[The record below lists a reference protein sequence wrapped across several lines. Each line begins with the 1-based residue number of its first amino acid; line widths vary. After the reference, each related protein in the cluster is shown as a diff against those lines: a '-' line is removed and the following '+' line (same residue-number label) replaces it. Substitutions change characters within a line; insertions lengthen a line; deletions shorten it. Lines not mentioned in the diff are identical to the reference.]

1 MRDPHFLPVERRAI
15 FQGILTKRRMPP
27 HVVDALRPPPKPTA
41 QARQHEL
48 NWDER
53 LKLVQHQA
61 HKRLQAARAAG
72 HDALDDLVA
81 QQAERNRRVPAI
93 ANRLYSNEQP
103 APRQPAP
110 PMLHPLQ
117 AFAQWH
123 VQPAPVDAR
132 RWRSCGLRTMTRR
145 PWPLVRDLG
154 AYHRRPSR
162 QRWTRRL
169 RGLRLSMW
177 WWQQIRVQQPSSTPP
192 DGDTIGVARVSLCTS
207 ESVHELRSDC
217 QQAHPLSWRR

>member
-1 MRDPHFLPVERRAI
+1 
-15 FQGILTKRRMPP
+15 MPP
-27 HVVDALRPPPKPTA
+27 HVVDALRPPPKPAA

-123 VQPAPVDAR
+123 VQPAPVDAPMAIMR
-132 RWRSCGLRTMTRR
+132 AAHYDPAALAFGQRFGRI
-145 PWPLVRDLG
+145 PPPPV
-154 AYHRRPSR
+154 PSKVDEKAA
-162 QRWTRRL
+162 
-169 RGLRLSMW
+169 GLRLSMW

-217 QQAHPLSWRR
+217 QQAHPLSSQYCSGLGLGRCTGRGC

>member
-27 HVVDALRPPPKPTA
+27 HVVDALRPPPKPAA

-123 VQPAPVDAR
+123 VQPAPVDAPMAIMR
-132 RWRSCGLRTMTRR
+132 AAHYDPAALAFGQRFGRIPPPPVPSKVDEKAEGPATKHVVVAANQSAATKFDASRW
-145 PWPLVRDLG
+145 
-154 AYHRRPSR
+154 
-162 QRWTRRL
+162 
-169 RGLRLSMW
+169 
-177 WWQQIRVQQPSSTPP
+177 
-192 DGDTIGVARVSLCTS
+192 
-207 ESVHELRSDC
+207 
-217 QQAHPLSWRR
+217 